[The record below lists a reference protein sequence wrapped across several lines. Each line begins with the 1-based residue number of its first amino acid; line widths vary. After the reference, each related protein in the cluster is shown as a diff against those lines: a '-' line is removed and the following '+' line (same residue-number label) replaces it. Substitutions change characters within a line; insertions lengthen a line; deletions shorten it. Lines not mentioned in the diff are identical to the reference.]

1 MPDNCILSSYD
12 IAVRIVLQFHM
23 ILNDIINLTYDIQI
37 ITESKIVQ
45 NTSYIA
51 DAETKGFDLF
61 SIFFLQKYLKEVCL
75 ISRQKGN
82 SDQWSTISTNW
93 NTERLLEQ
101 QSTNLSKLKFVVD
114 KTYQIRMTS
123 YFLFCQQILATFEK
137 VRLFFIKILISLFS
151 AALL

>member
-51 DAETKGFDLF
+51 DAEIKGFDLF
-61 SIFFLQKYLKEVCL
+61 SIF
-75 ISRQKGN
+75 
-82 SDQWSTISTNW
+82 
-93 NTERLLEQ
+93 
-101 QSTNLSKLKFVVD
+101 
-114 KTYQIRMTS
+114 
-123 YFLFCQQILATFEK
+123 IL
-137 VRLFFIKILISLFS
+137 
-151 AALL
+151 